1 MRSDEA
7 QRRVSGIC
15 HGNDSNKGTLAP
27 GGEQRE
33 AKMTDKTNL
42 ASIDKSA
49 SDREE
54 AERRN
59 LEMHARLEACL
70 ISVVPSDPVS
80 TPRPA
85 PAEERPSFWQAI
97 KTMLK

>member
-1 MRSDEA
+1 
-7 QRRVSGIC
+7 
-15 HGNDSNKGTLAP
+15 
-27 GGEQRE
+27 
-33 AKMTDKTNL
+33 MTDKTNL

-70 ISVVPSDPVS
+70 ISVVPSDPVAPPGRRQ
-80 TPRPA
+80 PRNA
-85 PAEERPSFWQAI
+85 HRSGRPSRRC
-97 KTMLK
+97 

>member
-1 MRSDEA
+1 
-7 QRRVSGIC
+7 
-15 HGNDSNKGTLAP
+15 
-27 GGEQRE
+27 
-33 AKMTDKTNL
+33 MTDKTNL

-70 ISVVPSDPVS
+70 ISVVPSDPVT